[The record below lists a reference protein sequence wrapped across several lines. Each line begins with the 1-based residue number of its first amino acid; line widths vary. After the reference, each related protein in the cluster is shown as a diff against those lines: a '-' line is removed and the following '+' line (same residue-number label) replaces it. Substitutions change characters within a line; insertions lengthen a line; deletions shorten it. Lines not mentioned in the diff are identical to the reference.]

1 MFNINSG
8 DTTCTAPFQG
18 ELSSASAAA
27 GISGNLY
34 SSRRSR
40 GAENEVDRL
49 TQIKARSLAQI
60 LLENIQLQQE
70 LRRLQTS
77 GVHAGGLTSMEDQ
90 VASLAHEIKQ
100 PISAATVEAG
110 SCLSFLQ
117 PDRMDLQQAR
127 EAATMMIVAT
137 KRAADI
143 VDRMRSLYRRG
154 TFKRRPVNVNDM
166 ICAIGPLLS
175 DLAATHSV
183 SVHTELD
190 PALPMCCAD
199 FVQLQQVLINLM
211 TNGIEAM
218 HDKGGRLTVTSKTA
232 HDGHLLIAVSDQG
245 IGLPPD
251 GTDQIFEAFFTTK
264 PEGTG
269 LGLSIS
275 RAIVELHGGRLW
287 AGANAARG
295 AVFQFTLPVDNSEPQ
310 TSRKS
315 SSLHG

>member
-1 MFNINSG
+1 MFNINPGSSG
-8 DTTCTAPFQG
+8 CTFPFQG
-18 ELSSASAAA
+18 ELRSASATA
-27 GISGNLY
+27 GTSGDLY
-34 SSRRSR
+34 TSKRSR
-40 GAENEVDRL
+40 GSGDEVDGLR
-49 TQIKARSLAQI
+49 QIKARSLAQI

-70 LRRLQTS
+70 LRRLRMS

-117 PDRMDLQQAR
+117 PDRLDLQQAR

-154 TFKRRPVNVNDM
+154 TFKRKPVNVNDL
-166 ICAIGPLLS
+166 ICAIVPLLS
-175 DLAATHSV
+175 DLAATNSV
-183 SVHTELD
+183 SIHTELD
-190 PALPMCCAD
+190 PALPMGCAD

-218 HDKGGRLTVTSKTA
+218 HNTGGRLTVTSKTA
-232 HDGHLLIAVSDQG
+232 EDGHILIAVSDQG
-245 IGLPPD
+245 VGLPPG
-251 GTDQIFEAFFTTK
+251 GTNQVFEAFFTTK
-264 PEGTG
+264 QEGTG

-275 RAIVELHGGRLW
+275 RTIVELHGGRLW
-287 AGANAARG
+287 AGTNTGRG
-295 AVFQFTLPVDNSEPQ
+295 AIFQFTLPTNS
-310 TSRKS
+310 R
-315 SSLHG
+315 

>member
-1 MFNINSG
+1 MFNINPGSSG
-8 DTTCTAPFQG
+8 CTFPFQG
-18 ELSSASAAA
+18 ELRSASATA
-27 GISGNLY
+27 GTSGDLY
-34 SSRRSR
+34 TSKRSR
-40 GAENEVDRL
+40 GSGDEVDGLR
-49 TQIKARSLAQI
+49 QIKARSLAQI

-70 LRRLQTS
+70 LRRLRMS

-117 PDRMDLQQAR
+117 PDRLDLQQAR

-154 TFKRRPVNVNDM
+154 TFKRKPVNVNDM
-166 ICAIGPLLS
+166 ICAIVPLLS
-175 DLAATHSV
+175 DLAATNSV
-183 SVHTELD
+183 SIHTELD
-190 PALPMCCAD
+190 PALPMGCAD

-218 HDKGGRLTVTSKTA
+218 HNTGGRLTVTSKTA
-232 HDGHLLIAVSDQG
+232 EDGHILIAVSDQG
-245 IGLPPD
+245 VGLPPD
-251 GTDQIFEAFFTTK
+251 GTNQVFEAFFTTK
-264 PEGTG
+264 QEGTG

-275 RAIVELHGGRLW
+275 RTIVELHGGRLW
-287 AGANAARG
+287 AGTNTGRG
-295 AVFQFTLPVDNSEPQ
+295 AIFQFTLPTNS
-310 TSRKS
+310 R
-315 SSLHG
+315 

>member
-1 MFNINSG
+1 MDG
-8 DTTCTAPFQG
+8 
-18 ELSSASAAA
+18 L
-27 GISGNLY
+27 
-34 SSRRSR
+34 R
-40 GAENEVDRL
+40 
-49 TQIKARSLAQI
+49 QIKARSLAQI

-70 LRRLQTS
+70 LRRLRMS

-117 PDRMDLQQAR
+117 PDRLDLQQAR

-143 VDRMRSLYRRG
+143 VDRMRSLYRRE
-154 TFKRRPVNVNDM
+154 TFKRRAVNVNDM
-166 ICAIGPLLS
+166 ICAIVTLLS
-175 DLAATHSV
+175 DLAATNSV
-183 SVHTELD
+183 SIHTELD
-190 PALPMCCAD
+190 PALPMGCAD

-218 HDKGGRLTVTSKTA
+218 RDTGGALTVTSERVD
-232 HDGHLLIAVSDQG
+232 DGYILIAVSDQG
-245 IGLPPD
+245 AGLPPG

-275 RAIVELHGGRLW
+275 RTIVELHGGRLW
-287 AGANAARG
+287 AGTNVAQG
-295 AVFQFTLPVDNSEPQ
+295 SIFQFTLPAD
-310 TSRKS
+310 
-315 SSLHG
+315 SL

>member
-1 MFNINSG
+1 MFNSNPG
-8 DTTCTAPFQG
+8 KT
-18 ELSSASAAA
+18 SAASTPA
-27 GISGNLY
+27 GILSNLY
-34 SSRRSR
+34 TFQRRRLS
-40 GAENEVDRL
+40 GAEVDGLR
-49 TQIKARSLAQI
+49 QIKARSLAQI

-70 LRRLQTS
+70 LRRLRMS
-77 GVHAGGLTSMEDQ
+77 GVNAGGLTSMEDQ

-127 EAATMMIVAT
+127 EAATMMVVAT

-143 VDRMRSLYRRG
+143 VDRMRSLYQRG
-154 TFKRRPVNVNDM
+154 KFKRKPVNVNAM

-218 HDKGGRLTVTSKTA
+218 HKKGGRLIVTSKTA
-232 HDGHLLIAVSDQG
+232 DDGHLLIAVSDQG

-287 AGANAARG
+287 AGPNAARG
-295 AVFQFTLPVDNSEPQ
+295 AIFQFTLPADNSELQ
-310 TSRKS
+310 TS
-315 SSLHG
+315 